1 MKRAM
6 QGTLEYMAPEVLLK
20 KPAST
25 ASDVYALAIAINEL
39 ATGKQARCRTFR
51 RQPCGFILR
60 SAIADEFHSVH
71 GQQCGR
77 LHATAGSRCECLRAR
92 LAVLC

>member
-20 KPAST
+20 KPASP

-39 ATGKQARCRTFR
+39 ATGKTNTNTRQYPLGCRAHSCRMQLADVAHAAATFLSTVV
-51 RQPCGFILR
+51 LR
-60 SAIADEFHSVH
+60 TPVLYCH
-71 GQQCGR
+71 GVFM
-77 LHATAGSRCECLRAR
+77 AP
-92 LAVLC
+92 V